1 MICAFHVELVYA
13 GPGRYVEDTPRRRSA
28 ITRHT
33 LLAPDEVNKE
43 LAKNIATL
51 KGWRISR
58 ELCPT
63 PSGLYR

>member
-1 MICAFHVELVYA
+1 M
-13 GPGRYVEDTPRRRSA
+13 EDTPRRRSA
-28 ITRHT
+28 ITRRT

-43 LAKNIATL
+43 LAKNIASL
-51 KGWRISR
+51 KGWRISL